1 MARLSDRGFWSAVYR
16 VFHFSRNM
24 AVVVA
29 LAVSLAANAT
39 LVVGSVLSSV
49 VDDFLADVTGLQTA
63 SAKQRKAI
71 RSLQKENR
79 QLREKT
85 EKIVKRVRRRVV
97 RSAVRTVGT
106 LSGKAFPGVGIA
118 VSVGVTALDIKDF
131 CDTIRDMN
139 SVSRYIDPSEAADDS
154 ETTVCSMRLPTAEEI
169 RTQLT
174 TISPQEVWEKSKNF
188 VPDLNLLTDTTVSST
203 ELWQDTKSFLGS
215 HWNELYSWRHEDKSG
230 DN

>member
-1 MARLSDRGFWSAVYR
+1 MARLSGRGFWSAVYR
-16 VFHFSRNM
+16 VFRLSRTM

-63 SAKQRKAI
+63 SAKQRKTI

-79 QLREKT
+79 QLQEKT
-85 EKIVKRVRRRVV
+85 EKIMKRVRRRVV
-97 RSAVRTVGT
+97 KSAVRTVGT

-139 SVSRYIDPSEAADDS
+139 SVSREIDPSEAADDS
-154 ETTVCSMRLPTAEEI
+154 ETTVCSMRVPTVEEI
-169 RTQLT
+169 RTQIR

-188 VPDLNLLTDTTVSST
+188 VPDLNLLTDRTVSFT
-203 ELWQDTKSFLGS
+203 ELWRDTRSFLGS
-215 HWNELYSWRHEDKSG
+215 HWDEFYFWRHEDKSG